1 MLDYNDINANQ
12 KISYNSKLDKNSTN
26 KYQKG
31 NVLKESGA
39 NIISGMNDLNN
50 KLKEKEKNSNED
62 GELNYDN
69 LDELDIDINE
79 VGNNSKTNKNTN
91 SKISKLNKVTN
102 PYERLELLNQYEL
115 DNKKETQKLL
125 DDIVKSQNSNIDDI

>member
-1 MLDYNDINANQ
+1 M
-12 KISYNSKLDKNSTN
+12 
-26 KYQKG
+26 
-31 NVLKESGA
+31 KESGA

-79 VGNNSKTNKNTN
+79 VGNNSKTNTGGFDKVIHVIQNDEGFTKNN
-91 SKISKLNKVTN
+91 VVKYNIKSFFRISNKLF
-102 PYERLELLNQYEL
+102 
-115 DNKKETQKLL
+115 
-125 DDIVKSQNSNIDDI
+125 

>member
-1 MLDYNDINANQ
+1 MFWKNQ
-12 KISYNSKLDKNSTN
+12 ERILF
-26 KYQKG
+26 Q
-31 NVLKESGA
+31 EW
-39 NIISGMNDLNN
+39 INDLNN